1 MDKINISK
9 KRISRDIQGKIR
21 KLRLNRK
28 KYIIEDINYKKVN
41 EIMINDDI

>member
-1 MDKINISK
+1 MDKKNISK

-28 KYIIEDINYKKVN
+28 KYIIVDLNKEKN
-41 EIMINDDI
+41 